1 MHKEKDK
8 IETEIVVA
16 EIYHCPHADGV
27 SILNTISMLDNGN
40 KEFIWSTLSK
50 NYPEKG
56 EIKKLTA
63 KIAEPNISSHY
74 WDKIAYKVSNCK
86 FKKPE

>member
-40 KEFIWSTLSK
+40 KEFIWSTLST
-50 NYPEKG
+50 NFPAKG

-63 KIAEPNISSHY
+63 KITEVNAGRHF
-74 WDKIAYKVSNCK
+74 WDKPAYKVSNCK